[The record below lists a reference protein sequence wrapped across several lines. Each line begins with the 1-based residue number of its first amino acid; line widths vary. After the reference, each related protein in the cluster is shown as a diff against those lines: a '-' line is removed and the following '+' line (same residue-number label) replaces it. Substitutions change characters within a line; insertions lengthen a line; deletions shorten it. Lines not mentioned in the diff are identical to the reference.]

1 MKKEQKI
8 EKVRY
13 RKFSPIDR
21 DSPIFEVLSNEEI
34 ILDISKDDESGELE
48 VMFHK
53 DACNKYLSVDLLTEI
68 VENGKKLITDE
79 DDEKPKDRN
88 N

>member
-13 RKFSPIDR
+13 RKFYPVNR

-34 ILDISKDDESGELE
+34 ILDISKDDESGEFE

-53 DACNKYLSVDLLTEI
+53 NACNKYLSSDLLIEI
-68 VENGKKLITDE
+68 VENGKKLIIDE
-79 DDEKPKDRN
+79 GDE
-88 N
+88 